1 MNQSIAAIVI
11 GVIVAVGLALGSA
24 FYLGRT
30 ERAAVQAGGP
40 TSSGKGKD
48 ASRLEPRQDGG
59 AVPDPSTSGTATDG
73 AAPASR

>member
-24 FYLGRT
+24 FYLDRT
-30 ERAAVQAGGP
+30 ERSAVHAGGRA
-40 TSSGKGKD
+40 GGGKD
-48 ASRLEPRQDGG
+48 ASRIEPPQNGS
-59 AVPDPSTSGTATDG
+59 AAPDRSTSGSATDG